1 MPGKAKEL
9 AQTRLQWN
17 QFGIFYS
24 VSLVSELL
32 SILSVFCCLRA
43 FGQIT
48 LLQACALTPVVMLHN
63 LLPATPGGFGVREGV
78 AVLVF
83 GAFRF
88 SEEMVLA
95 AYLANAII
103 VLVIPAAIGIVAAW
117 VSGVISQITQS
128 EVE

>member
-1 MPGKAKEL
+1 MKKYIDSNDFFKDWML
-9 AQTRLQWN
+9 
-17 QFGIFYS
+17 
-24 VSLVSELL
+24 SEML

-43 FGQIT
+43 FGDIS
-48 LLQACALTPVVMLHN
+48 LLQGCALTPVVMLHN

-95 AYLANAII
+95 AYLANAMI

-117 VSGVISQITQS
+117 VSGVISQITQD
-128 EVE
+128 EAE